1 MFNCNYVHSYIFNIN
16 FINYFVINN
25 MYRFLMQVNNIAICF
40 SGMIDT
46 GGSCKFPL
54 KYKNLPKKNK
64 VSELSSSKFEGKLKP
79 ENI

>member
-1 MFNCNYVHSYIFNIN
+1 
-16 FINYFVINN
+16 
-25 MYRFLMQVNNIAICF
+25 MQVNNIAICF